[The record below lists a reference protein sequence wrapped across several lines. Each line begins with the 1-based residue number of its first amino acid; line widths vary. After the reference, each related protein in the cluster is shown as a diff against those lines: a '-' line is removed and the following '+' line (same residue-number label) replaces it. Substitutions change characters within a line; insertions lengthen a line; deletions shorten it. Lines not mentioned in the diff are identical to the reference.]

1 MMGSFVSGMPV
12 TGSFTR
18 TALNDASG
26 VRTPFG
32 GIYTSVLVIAALGL
46 LTGTFHFIPKPV
58 LAAVILVAVVSMIEF
73 HMVPHLWRTRS
84 GFFRTI
90 SRFEFNLIFISN
102 VPELDLVPL
111 FVTLIA
117 CLFLGL
123 DYGIIVG
130 VGLNVLFILQKT
142 ARPNITHEVRHFGA
156 AELVFVTPDQSLF
169 YSSSEHFRSF
179 LTKIANKYGTAE
191 WIVIDG
197 RHINHLDATVAAGLN
212 ILNKDFGYLKKT
224 LILWKWKQQPL
235 GVLYRN
241 NPNFLNNFKH
251 SETIEELY
259 QELDLTRATSAM
271 ITIAHRGG
279 GEGEQ

>member
-1 MMGSFVSGMPV
+1 M
-12 TGSFTR
+12 
-18 TALNDASG
+18 
-26 VRTPFG
+26 
-32 GIYTSVLVIAALGL
+32 
-46 LTGTFHFIPKPV
+46 
-58 LAAVILVAVVSMIEF
+58 
-73 HMVPHLWRTRS
+73 
-84 GFFRTI
+84 
-90 SRFEFNLIFISN
+90 
-102 VPELDLVPL
+102 PL

-117 CLFLGL
+117 CLLLGL

-142 ARPNITHEVRHFGA
+142 ARPNINHEVKQFGS

-179 LTKIANKYGTAE
+179 LTKIAIKYATAE

-212 ILNKDFGYLKKT
+212 TLNKDFGYLKKT

-259 QELDLTRATSAM
+259 QELDLTRASAM

-279 GEGEQ
+279 EIREQ